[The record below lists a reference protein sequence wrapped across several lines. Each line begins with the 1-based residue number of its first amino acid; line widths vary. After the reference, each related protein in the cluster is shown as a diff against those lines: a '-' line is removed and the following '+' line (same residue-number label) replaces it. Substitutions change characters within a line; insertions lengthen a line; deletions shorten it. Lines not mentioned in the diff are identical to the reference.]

1 MLKRLSDKFS
11 NEVWQRD
18 VYTMSRTKRVMV
30 FWVRMFQ
37 VLIEE
42 ILTGDLR
49 LRAMGLVYVSILSL
63 VPLLAFAFSVLK
75 GFGVQNRLQPILV
88 SMFNPL
94 GDKGPEIAAKVIDFV
109 NNVKAGVL
117 GTLGLVM
124 LLYTVVTLVR
134 KVEAAFNHV
143 WRVREPRSLV
153 AGFGHYLSVIMI
165 GPLLFVT
172 ALGLTATVS
181 SQTAVQHI
189 IDWAPIGVLVVAS
202 AKILPYLFVISAFT
216 FIYLFVPNTHVQFRS
231 ALTGGVMAGVSW
243 ELAGWIFTELTER
256 STRLAAIYSGF
267 AILVMFM
274 IWLYTSWIIVLAGA
288 QVAFYVQNPELVRH
302 GLKHNE
308 FGGRTLER
316 VALSIMYLIGR
327 AYEEKHTPWSRE
339 QLARR
344 LHLPTD
350 IILTVLD
357 RLEQRGLILV
367 VREKIRRYVPAYD
380 MSQMPLREVIM
391 AVRRNPAKKGDPDRH
406 IKSIPQA
413 EDMMLKLD
421 MKANEAL
428 GTITLKEYVNQGE
441 AQELE
446 TKTVLLAR
454 QSTKK

>member
-1 MLKRLSDKFS
+1 MLKRFTDKFS
-11 NEVWQRD
+11 QEIWQQD
-18 VYTMSRTKRVMV
+18 VYSMTRSRRILV

-37 VLIEE
+37 VLIED

-63 VPLLAFAFSVLK
+63 VPFLAFAFSVLK
-75 GFGVQNRLQPILV
+75 GFGVQNRLQPLLAD
-88 SMFNPL
+88 MFNPL
-94 GDKGPEIAAKVIDFV
+94 GDKGPAIAAKVIDFV

-124 LLYTVVTLVR
+124 LLYTVITLVR
-134 KVEAAFNHV
+134 KVEQAFNHV

-153 AGFGHYLSVIMI
+153 AGFGHYLSVIMV

-189 IDWAPIGVLVVAS
+189 VDWAPIGVLVVAS
-202 AKILPYLFVISAFT
+202 AKILPYVFVISAFT
-216 FIYLFVPNTHVQFRS
+216 FIYMFVPNTHVQLRA
-231 ALTGGVMAGVSW
+231 ALTGGVMAGFSW
-243 ELAGWIFTELTER
+243 ELAGWVFAELTER
-256 STRLAAIYSGF
+256 STRLTAIYSGF

-288 QVAFYVQNPELVRH
+288 QVCFYVQNPELVRH
-302 GLKHNE
+302 GLKRNE
-308 FGGRTLER
+308 VGGRTLER

-350 IILTVLD
+350 LILEVVD
-357 RLEQRGLILV
+357 RLRQRGLIV
-367 VREKIRRYVPAYD
+367 VINGKIRRFMPAYD
-380 MSQMPLREVIM
+380 MAEMPLREVIM
-391 AVRRNPAKKGDPDRH
+391 AVRRNPREQGDADKH
-406 IKSIPQA
+406 MKTLPQA
-413 EDMMLKLD
+413 EEMMHKLD
-421 MKANEAL
+421 MAANEAL
-428 GTITLKEYVNQGE
+428 GKMTVKEYVGAGE
-441 AQELE
+441 HQELE

-454 QSTKK
+454 QSKKH